1 MSWVFVS
8 HSSRDSRQAV
18 AVKAWLIEQESS
30 APTPG
35 RRRGADSKRGAAKRK
50 QKGVQ
55 APGGMVDMQALG
67 GPFGAAAQ
75 WKPNS
80 PEEVITQV
88 AKYMKSLPELIIS
101 GQLGLDPLPPVE
113 RRELLSGYSLFDAL
127 ETIPRLQ
134 SRWDVAFTTTQRPD
148 IVEAFFPADDDFES
162 CRRARERVMQHRDLL
177 VSPRATAQLQR
188 EIIESASTDESAAK
202 IERNTLPGLPARRS
216 SAAARVI
223 DVSGA
228 APTWC
233 GWSGGLDWVEAHG
246 ESERVGLANDAA
258 HGALRVEPGEVVAA
272 EIGVLGVVGERVPH
286 RDQNRVF
293 HGDKGFLLPR
303 ATGETAVSSAEV
315 GGVFG
320 AGRSQGSGA
329 QRAGQPPV
337 AVTGLAGATFA
348 GRS

>member
-1 MSWVFVS
+1 MFVS

-18 AVKAWLIEQESS
+18 AVKAWLIEQGSS

-148 IVEAFFPADDDFES
+148 IVEADFLADDDFES

-216 SAAARVI
+216 SAGR
-223 DVSGA
+223 
-228 APTWC
+228 
-233 GWSGGLDWVEAHG
+233 
-246 ESERVGLANDAA
+246 
-258 HGALRVEPGEVVAA
+258 
-272 EIGVLGVVGERVPH
+272 
-286 RDQNRVF
+286 Q
-293 HGDKGFLLPR
+293 GD
-303 ATGETAVSSAEV
+303 
-315 GGVFG
+315 
-320 AGRSQGSGA
+320 
-329 QRAGQPPV
+329 
-337 AVTGLAGATFA
+337 
-348 GRS
+348 